1 MAKHRVIFVSKD
13 ESFSLDRKAADEIS
27 RRDPDM
33 TFCYVAAN
41 TAPLATVYNAFLS
54 EPDAAE
60 WDYTYFT
67 HAYVSLDFEGL
78 KRHIES
84 IDGKYDVIGLCGC
97 EKFNVSQTPLNWFN
111 GSRPF
116 PGNRWGCVSHGEL
129 GDRISFFSA
138 HSPDVGDREVAC
150 IDGLCIIF
158 SKKAVQSG
166 MKFDPS
172 VGEFDCYDTD
182 ISMQAILKYGLRL
195 GVVVRRDLKHFS
207 VGKSILTPR
216 FLESEAKLRRKWG
229 FPEPPP
235 PRTENLA

>member
-1 MAKHRVIFVSKD
+1 M
-13 ESFSLDRKAADEIS
+13 
-27 RRDPDM
+27 
-33 TFCYVAAN
+33 
-41 TAPLATVYNAFLS
+41 
-54 EPDAAE
+54 
-60 WDYTYFT
+60 
-67 HAYVSLDFEGL
+67 
-78 KRHIES
+78 
-84 IDGKYDVIGLCGC
+84 
-97 EKFNVSQTPLNWFN
+97 
-111 GSRPF
+111 
-116 PGNRWGCVSHGEL
+116 
-129 GDRISFFSA
+129 
-138 HSPDVGDREVAC
+138 
-150 IDGLCIIF
+150 
-158 SKKAVQSG
+158 SG